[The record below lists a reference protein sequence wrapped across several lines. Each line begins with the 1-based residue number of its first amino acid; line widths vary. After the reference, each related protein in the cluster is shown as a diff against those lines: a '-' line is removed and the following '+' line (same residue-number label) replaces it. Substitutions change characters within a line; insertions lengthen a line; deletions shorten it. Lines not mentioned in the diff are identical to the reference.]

1 MREKQQTTGVDRSQ
15 AVLIKGKMQTSDY
28 VDAPPAR
35 RVALVW
41 ELTEELWSITG
52 RDDAQRPMR
61 RDVSILKKQSRKNKD
76 TD

>member
-1 MREKQQTTGVDRSQ
+1 MSEKQGKNNVDRSQ
-15 AVLIKGKMQTSDY
+15 AVLIKGKIQTSDY

-52 RDDAQRPMR
+52 RTDAQRR
-61 RDVSILKKQSRKNKD
+61 LQRDVATLKKQ
-76 TD
+76 

>member
-1 MREKQQTTGVDRSQ
+1 MSEKQGTMGVDRSQ
-15 AVLIKGKMQTSDY
+15 AALIKDKTQTSDY

-52 RDDAQRPMR
+52 RADAQQRLQR
-61 RDVSILKKQSRKNKD
+61 NVAALKKK
-76 TD
+76 